1 MSQASYVQMRAKLSR
16 GICHFDSVGSGPGGG
31 GKGKWERGKK
41 DLYCNGKV
49 DGWSKLCPVSL

>member
-1 MSQASYVQMRAKLSR
+1 MQMRAKLSR
-16 GICHFDSVGSGPGGG
+16 GTCHFDSVGSGPG

-49 DGWSKLCPVSL
+49 DGWSKLCLVSL